1 MGSGGLV
8 SLAPYL
14 RAGASTRLLDAATNH
29 LDVTPIQRTERALV
43 NVPGAVVLSHDRFVF
58 DTIVTWLP
66 VADSRGGAR
75 RFAGTWA
82 IWQHAWRRWSAESR
96 R

>member
-1 MGSGGLV
+1 MGSWGLV

-14 RAGASTRLLDAATNH
+14 RAGAATRLLDAATNH
-29 LDVTPIQRTERALV
+29 VDVRHIQRMEHALV

-66 VADSRGGAR
+66 VSDDRGGAS
-75 RFAGTWA
+75 RFAGGWA
-82 IWQHAWRRWSAESR
+82 MWQHAWRRWSAESPR
-96 R
+96 